1 MVATTSHIFS
11 GKVDIASNLQVGSS
25 HLFVDTENDRVGITT
40 ASPDATLHVNG
51 NVYATRFEGDGSLL
65 TGIASNLEQIT
76 NNGNVTSNA
85 VQFTN
90 PDTGIITTGNVNVG
104 NKLSVA
110 SLTPGTVPYV
120 DGNNTLVDSHITQGT
135 DKVSIT
141 SNLEI
146 TGNILMSGET
156 YKIDSQSLEV
166 KDRIVGIAY
175 DNTLSGADTGILM
188 EYPTKN
194 IGLIHH
200 GASGNPYAQEFTI
213 GYTQN
218 TATDTTILNDPAN
231 KITVNVLGD
240 LHTQNN
246 MTVDSGGSYFG
257 DGTTL
262 TGVALETDMTSN
274 AARIAN
280 IETVNGTQ
288 TGLITGLRTDVT
300 SNASRITTL
309 ETANTVQAGLITSIK
324 SDVTSNTARIATL
337 EAANTVQAGLIT
349 AIETDVT
356 DNAARITTLEDA
368 NTVQAGLITAIE
380 TDVTDNAARITTLE
394 DANTVQAGLITTL
407 TNDLSDNTARI
418 TTLEAAN
425 TVQAGLITAIETD
438 VADNA
443 ARITNLDTDLS
454 DNASRVSVLE
464 ATDAVYAGLL
474 TGLRTDVDD
483 NASRIS
489 NLTFNDVVNV
499 NNATSN
505 TVQFTNPTTAL
516 TTDLIS
522 NVGIKVDQLHNVNL
536 DGPLTDQLLVYDGTD
551 WVNDY
556 PRHTY
561 IQIRNDTTG
570 TIDAG
575 DAVYVKGTHNANILN
590 VGLADSSDP
599 TKMPSIGLSNQ
610 ALLAGQQGTAVAYG
624 KALNVATGTFIE
636 GETVYVSNTVP
647 GGLSNVKPFNND
659 LIQNIGLVTKIH
671 PTNGAVF
678 VTGIGRAN
686 DVPNAQIV
694 LDEDAINYVYVNN
707 VNNDFK
713 KIEPSNLL
721 TQLQTLEQVVNTGNT
736 VSNTI
741 NVTGLVTTDNVEVGS
756 NISIAGLTPNKIPII
771 GAGNF
776 LENSTIGRSNGTIV
790 ISSDV
795 EILGNITVDG
805 NSYTVESNNL
815 VINDRIIGIANNN
828 TSHELDVG
836 IIMQHPGKNI
846 ALIHHGESQGDS
858 DPHDHTF
865 TIGYTQNTVTDNH
878 IFDDSNLI
886 TVEILG
892 NLITQNNLTVTTGSY
907 YGDGTTLTG
916 VALSSDL
923 TDNASRISVLETDLT
938 SNASRI
944 GVVETDLASN
954 ASRVSTL
961 EDANTVQSG
970 LISTLTTDLASNAS
984 RVSTLEDANTV
995 QAGLIST
1002 LTTDLTSNASR
1013 VSTLEDANTVQA
1025 GLISTLTTDLASN
1038 ASRVSTLE
1046 DANTVQGG
1054 LISTL
1059 TTDLT
1064 SNASRVSTL
1073 EDANTVQAGLIST
1086 LTTDLASNASRIG
1099 VVETDLASNASRIGV
1114 VETDLASNASR
1125 IGVVETD
1132 MTSNVIRISDLEAAN
1147 TVQGGLITAIEIDVT
1162 SNALR
1167 ISSLEAS
1174 NVDIWSNLASNV
1186 TRIETLETANTVQAG
1201 LITSLTTDLSDNAGR
1216 ITTLEDAN
1224 TVQAGLIT
1232 AIETDMTSNSGRID
1246 ALEPRVTNLEA
1257 SNVDIWSNLA
1267 LLTLDDV
1274 VNVNNATSN
1283 TVRFTNATTSLT
1295 ASGNVT
1301 VSGNVTST
1309 TALISNAATLGTTKE
1324 FVVTASGGVF
1334 YIDGVQQLS
1343 LELHENQTYLFDLTN
1358 PGTSHPFRLATLADG
1373 GGAQNGSGSI
1383 PASDYTAGTDYTSV
1397 VNHLKF
1403 TVPPGAP
1410 STLYYYCTIHSGM
1423 GGSMSVS
1430 PTAELIV
1437 SGRVVASGNV
1447 EASSFKGDGSQ
1458 LTNIAS
1464 NLQAITDN
1472 GNVTSNTV
1480 QFTNTGTSLVASGT
1494 VEAVSFIGSG
1504 SQLTDI
1510 ASNLEQIVNNGNV
1523 TSNTI
1528 LLTDATTG
1536 LVATGNVEALKF
1548 IGDGSELTNIAS
1560 NLEQIANNG
1569 NVTSNTI
1576 LLTDAT
1582 TGLVATGN
1590 VHALKFIGDGSALS
1604 NLPTAGV
1611 WEEKEDGEIYF
1622 IDSNVGISNA
1632 DPGHNLSVGSNLYV
1646 DDDGSNVLVVT
1657 GNVKAD
1663 YFVGDGSLL
1672 TNLPSGTGGVWSTND
1687 YDEIYFIDSN
1697 VGISNADPGHNLSVG
1712 SNLYVDDDGSN
1723 VLVVT
1728 GNVKADYFSG
1738 DGSLLTNLPSG
1749 IGGAWQVK
1757 GDGEIYYTTN
1767 NVGISNADPGHNL
1780 SVGSNLYVDDDGS
1793 NVLVID
1799 GNLSAETMTLGGI
1812 GIVPS
1817 YPLSSV
1823 TDTGN
1828 TTPHTIEFTN
1838 AETGIVVS
1846 SNIVVTGNVTA
1857 GYLYGDAS
1865 NVTGITSNLHQIV
1878 ENGNVTSNTVQF
1890 SNAITGLVTTSNVE
1904 VGGDLTVSEN
1914 LTVTG
1919 NVAVDGFVHV
1929 LDDSNDVEQFPP
1941 GALSNYDSYIVGHGN
1956 FKTSASSTYPQFP
1969 AYKAFDRTTTANTL
1983 IFHWSQAEPASYSTV
1998 DGSWTGGTST
2008 AATTTNVGGT
2018 NRYGQW
2024 LQIEFPYKVKYSYSN
2039 IQGAREVGRHPGA
2052 GCIAGSNDLTGA
2064 WTALDNFS
2072 GITRSSA
2079 TEFTTY
2085 TPTSAPTQ
2093 YFKYFRLVIEARSGG
2108 GDGYA
2113 GVDQW
2118 NIFGTREREQSMI
2131 NDGTLTLTHDL
2142 NVRADLYYAGMIR
2155 NLSFME
2161 DTIRS
2166 WGPHYWWDMDD
2177 VDYLEGGIDEGDTIS
2192 YVHNKSGNWVDN
2204 YLTATNCVTRYIN
2217 GRRFWTG
2224 TNSDA
2229 RMVSRTPTDI
2239 TGGTTEKIGDSST
2252 VFHVACTSPNEVQT
2266 ASGSKWMY
2274 YHDSYTNANRAAVTW
2289 DTWTTD
2295 LNGGELM
2302 VYNGNGYGKD
2312 DGNTRTA
2319 GGILGTGSS
2328 DTIRAVHCVV
2338 AKTRNAFPSARSGA
2352 TKSRGISNHIS
2363 MATLTRGNLDV
2374 NIANS
2379 TPDPGGNLADAL
2391 TWGNRHSFD
2400 RHNTGNQFYAET
2412 IIFKRNN
2419 GVISQAQVK
2428 FLQEYFRFKYQVG
2441 GTGLQYSG

>member
-65 TGIASNLEQIT
+65 TNIASNLEQIT

-90 PDTGIITTGNVNVG
+90 PDTGIITTGNVTIG

-110 SLTPGTVPYV
+110 SLTPGSVPYI
-120 DGNNTLVDSHITQGT
+120 DGDNTLTDSHITQGT

-288 TGLITGLRTDVT
+288 TGLITGLRADMT
-300 SNASRITTL
+300 SNASRMTTL

-324 SDVTSNTARIATL
+324 SDVTSNTTRISTL

-349 AIETDVT
+349 AIEADVT
-356 DNAARITTLEDA
+356 DNAARITTLEAA

-380 TDVTDNAARITTLE
+380 ADVTDNAARITTLE
-394 DANTVQAGLITTL
+394 AANTVQAGLITAIEADVTDNAARITTL
-407 TNDLSDNTARI
+407 EAANIVQAGLITAIETDITDNATRI

-454 DNASRVSVLE
+454 DNASRVTVLE

-474 TGLRTDVDD
+474 SGLRTDLDD
-483 NASRIS
+483 TFITKTSDSTIISS
-489 NLTFNDVVNV
+489 NL
-499 NNATSN
+499 
-505 TVQFTNPTTAL
+505 
-516 TTDLIS
+516 
-522 NVGIKVDQLHNVNL
+522 
-536 DGPLTDQLLVYDGTD
+536 
-551 WVNDY
+551 
-556 PRHTY
+556 
-561 IQIRNDTTG
+561 
-570 TIDAG
+570 
-575 DAVYVKGTHNANILN
+575 
-590 VGLADSSDP
+590 
-599 TKMPSIGLSNQ
+599 
-610 ALLAGQQGTAVAYG
+610 
-624 KALNVATGTFIE
+624 E
-636 GETVYVSNTVP
+636 
-647 GGLSNVKPFNND
+647 
-659 LIQNIGLVTKIH
+659 
-671 PTNGAVF
+671 
-678 VTGIGRAN
+678 VTGNIFMRGDRF
-686 DVPNAQIV
+686 V
-694 LDEDAINYVYVNN
+694 
-707 VNNDFK
+707 
-713 KIEPSNLL
+713 IESE
-721 TQLQTLEQVVNTGNT
+721 TTL
-736 VSNTI
+736 
-741 NVTGLVTTDNVEVGS
+741 
-756 NISIAGLTPNKIPII
+756 
-771 GAGNF
+771 
-776 LENSTIGRSNGTIV
+776 
-790 ISSDV
+790 
-795 EILGNITVDG
+795 
-805 NSYTVESNNL
+805 
-815 VINDRIIGIANNN
+815 INDAIIGIANNN
-828 TSHELDVG
+828 TVSTTDVG
-836 IIMQHPGKNI
+836 ILMQRPTANV
-846 ALIHHGESQGDS
+846 ALVHHGGTD
-858 DPHDHTF
+858 TF
-865 TIGYTQNTVTDNH
+865 TIGYTQDTLEATD
-878 IFDDSNLI
+878 I
-886 TVEILG
+886 TNDTTNEINVNVLG
-892 NLITQNNLTVTTGSY
+892 QLHVQNNMTVGTGGSY

-916 VALSSDL
+916 VALVSDAASNVTRIANLETANTVQAGLITTL
-923 TDNASRISVLETDLT
+923 TNDLSDNAGRIT
-938 SNASRI
+938 
-944 GVVETDLASN
+944 
-954 ASRVSTL
+954 TL
-961 EDANTVQSG
+961 EDANTAQAALITAIETDMTSNATRVSTLESANTVQAG
-970 LISTLTTDLASNAS
+970 LITTLTNDISDNAA
-984 RVSTLEDANTV
+984 RITTLEDANTV
-995 QAGLIST
+995 QAGLITT
-1002 LTTDLTSNASR
+1002 LTNDLSDNAAR
-1013 VSTLEDANTVQA
+1013 TTTLEDANTVQA
-1025 GLISTLTTDLASN
+1025 GLITTLTNDLSDN
-1038 ASRVSTLE
+1038 A
-1046 DANTVQGG
+1046 A
-1054 LISTL
+1054 
-1059 TTDLT
+1059 
-1064 SNASRVSTL
+1064 
-1073 EDANTVQAGLIST
+1073 
-1086 LTTDLASNASRIG
+1086 RIA
-1099 VVETDLASNASRIGV
+1099 VLD
-1114 VETDLASNASR
+1114 
-1125 IGVVETD
+1125 TD
-1132 MTSNVIRISDLEAAN
+1132 MTSNAARVSDLEAAN
-1147 TVQGGLITAIEIDVT
+1147 TVQMNLITAIEADVT
-1162 SNALR
+1162 SNATR
-1167 ISSLEAS
+1167 VTNLEAS

-1186 TRIETLETANTVQAG
+1186 TRIATLEAANTVQET
-1201 LITSLTTDLSDNAGR
+1201 LIT
-1216 ITTLEDAN
+1216 
-1224 TVQAGLIT
+1224 GLR
-1232 AIETDMTSNSGRID
+1232 TDMTSNSGRID

-1494 VEAVSFIGSG
+1494 VEAVSFVGSG

-1548 IGDGSELTNIAS
+1548 IGDGSALTNIAS

-1569 NVTSNTI
+1569 NVTSNTL

-1611 WEEKEDGEIYF
+1611 WQEKEDGEIYF

-1728 GNVKADYFSG
+1728 GNVKADYFVG
-1738 DGSLLTNLPSG
+1738 NGSLLTNLPSG
-1749 IGGAWQVK
+1749 SGGVWSTNEY
-1757 GDGEIYYTTN
+1757 DEIYFIDS
-1767 NVGISNADPGHNL
+1767 NVGISNNDPGHNL

-1799 GNLSAETMTLGGI
+1799 GNLAAESMTLGGI

-1838 AETGIVVS
+1838 AETGLVVS

-1865 NVTGITSNLHQIV
+1865 NVTGIAANLHQIV

-1890 SNAITGLVTTSNVE
+1890 SNAITGLVTTANVE
-1904 VGGDLTVSEN
+1904 VGGDLTV
-1914 LTVTG
+1914 TG
-1919 NVAVDGFVHV
+1919 NVSDLNVVSNVNMLHTSNTAALKVNSNVVTEFPRSKKLIKYPRVALTGPSAPTGYVASASDEEPNYNAWKAFENLNTNTDAWSTDFSENRYDVSTGEATTNTPLFEGERGDWIQIQLPTKFKLEYIVIDPRRVDHGKTPEASPGDGRIFGSTDGNNWTLIASFFGRKYGGDASNGNATTETVFTSTNTYYNYYRLQVTKRAGQYGIDKYVAIGQLEYYGTPEYDPEAHGVDVVVKSVPNVPNTDWLEVYYDAKDLADMPAIVTDLAGGDQNATVSGVTLDTTNEAFVFNGSSFLETNIPQITTGQWPFTMSFWFKVNVHV
-1929 LDDSNDVEQFPP
+1929 AGQWNYLAQLGVGTTVGQSTLVGLKNDLIGITVWGDSQIISDIIPLPGVWYHVTSTWPGGAFYDTAKLYINAVAYGDTNGPGRDETSSLSFPTS
-1941 GALSNYDSYIVGHGN
+1941 GNKLTLGKQMNTTSDYFNGSIANFRLFNRALTSDEIYQLYAYQKEDFGHGDLGMTLKAGRLGIGTSEPRAALDVYGELYGPRTKPCFSIHTDDYWTADDN
-1956 FKTSASSTYPQFP
+1956 SWGTASGTHWSTLYKTPIPCVRRGWLEYDTHNTISFIDAIRGSNTGTIVKFTAPRSGFYHFSFNIGFKTGVASDYLAFMLNKNQEDSVNGPGPNDYFLGVIHDTVVARAYTLSVSVNIYLNAGEFVVPYSRSAQNIY
-1969 AYKAFDRTTTANTL
+1969 
-1983 IFHWSQAEPASYSTV
+1983 IC
-1998 DGSWTGGTST
+1998 DGGG
-2008 AATTTNVGGT
+2008 
-2018 NRYGQW
+2018 
-2024 LQIEFPYKVKYSYSN
+2024 F
-2039 IQGAREVGRHPGA
+2039 
-2052 GCIAGSNDLTGA
+2052 
-2064 WTALDNFS
+2064 NFS
-2072 GITRSSA
+2072 G
-2079 TEFTTY
+2079 F
-2085 TPTSAPTQ
+2085 
-2093 YFKYFRLVIEARSGG
+2093 
-2108 GDGYA
+2108 
-2113 GVDQW
+2113 
-2118 NIFGTREREQSMI
+2118 
-2131 NDGTLTLTHDL
+2131 
-2142 NVRADLYYAGMIR
+2142 
-2155 NLSFME
+2155 
-2161 DTIRS
+2161 
-2166 WGPHYWWDMDD
+2166 
-2177 VDYLEGGIDEGDTIS
+2177 
-2192 YVHNKSGNWVDN
+2192 
-2204 YLTATNCVTRYIN
+2204 YI
-2217 GRRFWTG
+2217 G
-2224 TNSDA
+2224 
-2229 RMVSRTPTDI
+2229 
-2239 TGGTTEKIGDSST
+2239 
-2252 VFHVACTSPNEVQT
+2252 
-2266 ASGSKWMY
+2266 
-2274 YHDSYTNANRAAVTW
+2274 
-2289 DTWTTD
+2289 
-2295 LNGGELM
+2295 
-2302 VYNGNGYGKD
+2302 
-2312 DGNTRTA
+2312 
-2319 GGILGTGSS
+2319 
-2328 DTIRAVHCVV
+2328 
-2338 AKTRNAFPSARSGA
+2338 
-2352 TKSRGISNHIS
+2352 
-2363 MATLTRGNLDV
+2363 
-2374 NIANS
+2374 
-2379 TPDPGGNLADAL
+2379 
-2391 TWGNRHSFD
+2391 
-2400 RHNTGNQFYAET
+2400 
-2412 IIFKRNN
+2412 
-2419 GVISQAQVK
+2419 
-2428 FLQEYFRFKYQVG
+2428 
-2441 GTGLQYSG
+2441 

>member
-65 TGIASNLEQIT
+65 TNIASNLEQIT

-90 PDTGIITTGNVNVG
+90 PDTGIITTGNVTIG

-110 SLTPGTVPYV
+110 SLTPGSVPYI
-120 DGNNTLVDSHITQGT
+120 DGDNTLTDSHITQGT

-274 AARIAN
+274 AARITN
-280 IETVNGTQ
+280 IESVNGTQ
-288 TGLITGLRTDVT
+288 TGLITGLRADMT
-300 SNASRITTL
+300 SNASRMTTL

-324 SDVTSNTARIATL
+324 SDVTSNTTRISTLEAANTVQAGLITVIETDVSDNAARITTLEAANTVQSGLITAIETDVTSNAARITTLEAANTVQAGLITAIEADVTDNAARITTL

-356 DNAARITTLEDA
+356 DNAARITTLE
-368 NTVQAGLITAIE
+368 
-380 TDVTDNAARITTLE
+380 
-394 DANTVQAGLITTL
+394 
-407 TNDLSDNTARI
+407 
-418 TTLEAAN
+418 AAN

-443 ARITNLDTDLS
+443 TRITNLDTDLS

-474 TGLRTDVDD
+474 SGLRTDLDD
-483 NASRIS
+483 TFITKTSDSTIISS
-489 NLTFNDVVNV
+489 NL
-499 NNATSN
+499 
-505 TVQFTNPTTAL
+505 
-516 TTDLIS
+516 
-522 NVGIKVDQLHNVNL
+522 
-536 DGPLTDQLLVYDGTD
+536 
-551 WVNDY
+551 
-556 PRHTY
+556 
-561 IQIRNDTTG
+561 
-570 TIDAG
+570 
-575 DAVYVKGTHNANILN
+575 
-590 VGLADSSDP
+590 
-599 TKMPSIGLSNQ
+599 
-610 ALLAGQQGTAVAYG
+610 
-624 KALNVATGTFIE
+624 E
-636 GETVYVSNTVP
+636 
-647 GGLSNVKPFNND
+647 
-659 LIQNIGLVTKIH
+659 
-671 PTNGAVF
+671 
-678 VTGIGRAN
+678 VTGNIFMRGDRF
-686 DVPNAQIV
+686 V
-694 LDEDAINYVYVNN
+694 
-707 VNNDFK
+707 
-713 KIEPSNLL
+713 IESE
-721 TQLQTLEQVVNTGNT
+721 TTL
-736 VSNTI
+736 
-741 NVTGLVTTDNVEVGS
+741 
-756 NISIAGLTPNKIPII
+756 
-771 GAGNF
+771 
-776 LENSTIGRSNGTIV
+776 
-790 ISSDV
+790 
-795 EILGNITVDG
+795 
-805 NSYTVESNNL
+805 
-815 VINDRIIGIANNN
+815 INDAIIGIANNN
-828 TSHELDVG
+828 TVSTTDVG
-836 IIMQHPGKNI
+836 ILMQRPTANV
-846 ALIHHGESQGDS
+846 ALVHHGGTD
-858 DPHDHTF
+858 TF
-865 TIGYTQNTVTDNH
+865 TIGYTQDTLEATDITNDTVN
-878 IFDDSNLI
+878 
-886 TVEILG
+886 EINVNVLG
-892 NLITQNNLTVTTGSY
+892 QLHVQNNMTVGAGGSY
-907 YGDGTTLTG
+907 YGDGSTLTG
-916 VALSSDL
+916 VALLSDA
-923 TDNASRISVLETDLT
+923 TSNVTRIANLET
-938 SNASRI
+938 
-944 GVVETDLASN
+944 
-954 ASRVSTL
+954 
-961 EDANTVQSG
+961 ANTVQAG
-970 LISTLTTDLASNAS
+970 LITTLTNDLSDNAA
-984 RVSTLEDANTV
+984 RITTLVDANTV
-995 QAGLIST
+995 QAGLIT
-1002 LTTDLTSNASR
+1002 AIETDVTSNATR
-1013 VSTLEDANTVQA
+1013 ISTLESANTVQAGLITTLTNDLSDNAGRITTLIDANTVQA
-1025 GLISTLTTDLASN
+1025 GLITTLTNDLSDN
-1038 ASRVSTLE
+1038 AGRITTL
-1046 DANTVQGG
+1046 V
-1054 LISTL
+1054 
-1059 TTDLT
+1059 
-1064 SNASRVSTL
+1064 
-1073 EDANTVQAGLIST
+1073 DANTVQAGLITT
-1086 LTTDLASNASRIG
+1086 LTNDLSDNAARIA
-1099 VVETDLASNASRIGV
+1099 VLD
-1114 VETDLASNASR
+1114 
-1125 IGVVETD
+1125 TD
-1132 MTSNVIRISDLEAAN
+1132 MTSNATRVSDLEDAN
-1147 TVQGGLITAIEIDVT
+1147 TVQMNLITAIEVDVA
-1162 SNALR
+1162 SNAARVSELVT
-1167 ISSLEAS
+1167 S

-1186 TRIETLETANTVQAG
+1186 TRIAVLEAANTVQET
-1201 LITSLTTDLSDNAGR
+1201 LIT
-1216 ITTLEDAN
+1216 
-1224 TVQAGLIT
+1224 GLR
-1232 AIETDMTSNSGRID
+1232 TDMTSNSGRID

-1324 FVVTASGGVF
+1324 FVVTVSGGVF

-1383 PASDYTAGTDYTSV
+1383 PASDYTTGTDYTSV

-1403 TVPPGAP
+1403 TVPAGAP

-1494 VEAVSFIGSG
+1494 VEAFSFVGSG
-1504 SQLTDI
+1504 AQLTDI

-1611 WEEKEDGEIYF
+1611 WQQKGDGEIYYTA
-1622 IDSNVGISNA
+1622 SNVGISNA

-1663 YFVGDGSLL
+1663 YFSGDGSLL
-1672 TNLPSGTGGVWSTND
+1672 TNLPTGTGGVWEEKED
-1687 YDEIYFIDSN
+1687 GEIYFIDSN

-1749 IGGAWQVK
+1749 SGGVWRTN
-1757 GDGEIYYTTN
+1757 GDDEIYFIDS

-1780 SVGSNLYVDDDGS
+1780 SVGSNLYIDDDGS

-1799 GNLSAETMTLGGI
+1799 GNLAAESMTLGGI

-1828 TTPHTIEFTN
+1828 TTPHTIEFQN
-1838 AETGIVVS
+1838 AETGLVVD
-1846 SNIVVTGNVTA
+1846 SNIVVAGNVTA
-1857 GYLYGDAS
+1857 AFLYGDVS
-1865 NVTGITSNLHQIV
+1865 NVTGITANLHQIV

-1890 SNAITGLVTTSNVE
+1890 SNATTGLVTTANVE
-1904 VGGDLTVSEN
+1904 VGGDLTV
-1914 LTVTG
+1914 TG
-1919 NVAVDGFVHV
+1919 NVSDLNVVSNVNMLHTSNTASIKLNSNVVMEFNRSKKLIKYPRVAMTANDNSGTNGYVADQTNYSGYPADG
-1929 LDDSNDVEQFPP
+1929 
-1941 GALSNYDSYIVGHGN
+1941 Y
-1956 FKTSASSTYPQFP
+1956 
-1969 AYKAFDRTTTANTL
+1969 AYKLFDNSSSAYQSGSVYSSGNPTASAPTTTASDGSTHQGVAITVDLVAKIRLDHAVITSHANYGRTPVDGTFLGSNNSSVWDVIQTFSGLYTSSDNQKHTINITNSSQKLAYRYIRFVITKIHTSSVFNGGGLVEFRELEYYGIPEYDPEADGVDVVVKSVPNVPNTDWLEVYYDAKDLADGATTVNDLKPVGTAINGTVAGNTNVTDGAFTFDGSGDYIVSGNTSLSGTPTITYSVWFKTNSINYSGSNSIVMIGYADNTKSIGFRIHSTGYYRFYVYGGGGGESQTTDIEATLGNWVHATITFNSGTGQELYLNGKHVRSTFSTTTVLSLAANSKVILGNYLNSSGALTGTASYDGSIANFRLFNRALTSDEIYQLYAYQKEYFGHGDLGMTLKAGRLGIGTSEPKAALDVRGDVLINGYQLTSMYPGFASGGDDIYDVDGYRNHVFTNSGTFTVPGKNIHADVLVVGGGGGGGQDNAGGGGAGGL
-1983 IFHWSQAEPASYSTV
+1983 IFKPGHTFAGRGASGGRDGYYVITIGSGGIGNKDQNSTV
-1998 DGSWTGGTST
+1998 ATAGNDTVIRPGRDPTGQSVSYDTDYPAAIFIAKGGGPGDESADIRPTSMDGGSGGGGQNSEGKGAPHTGGTQTQT
-2008 AATTTNVGGT
+2008 AQSGDSGTYGYGNNGGT
-2018 NRYGQW
+2018 G
-2024 LQIEFPYKVKYSYSN
+2024 VDD
-2039 IQGAREVGRHPGA
+2039 GGGGGGGA
-2052 GCIAGSNDLTGA
+2052 GAAGQDGDVLFDGA
-2064 WTALDNFS
+2064 GGNGGNGL
-2072 GITRSSA
+2072 SA
-2079 TEFTTY
+2079 
-2085 TPTSAPTQ
+2085 
-2093 YFKYFRLVIEARSGG
+2093 VN
-2108 GDGYA
+2108 GYDFA
-2113 GVDQW
+2113 E
-2118 NIFGTREREQSMI
+2118 IFGTRYGEVVDEDVYFAGGGAGGNRNNIYSSYASGGRGGGGSSG
-2131 NDGTLTLTHDL
+2131 GT
-2142 NVRADLYYAGMIR
+2142 
-2155 NLSFME
+2155 
-2161 DTIRS
+2161 
-2166 WGPHYWWDMDD
+2166 PQ
-2177 VDYLEGGIDEGDTIS
+2177 
-2192 YVHNKSGNWVDN
+2192 
-2204 YLTATNCVTRYIN
+2204 TNEN
-2217 GRRFWTG
+2217 GLPG
-2224 TNSDA
+2224 
-2229 RMVSRTPTDI
+2229 
-2239 TGGTTEKIGDSST
+2239 TGGGGAGSLWSTTGPNYQYNLYGGDGG
-2252 VFHVACTSPNEVQT
+2252 
-2266 ASGSKWMY
+2266 SGI
-2274 YHDSYTNANRAAVTW
+2274 V
-2289 DTWTTD
+2289 
-2295 LNGGELM
+2295 
-2302 VYNGNGYGKD
+2302 
-2312 DGNTRTA
+2312 
-2319 GGILGTGSS
+2319 I
-2328 DTIRAVHCVV
+2328 IRY
-2338 AKTRNAFPSARSGA
+2338 R
-2352 TKSRGISNHIS
+2352 
-2363 MATLTRGNLDV
+2363 L
-2374 NIANS
+2374 
-2379 TPDPGGNLADAL
+2379 
-2391 TWGNRHSFD
+2391 
-2400 RHNTGNQFYAET
+2400 
-2412 IIFKRNN
+2412 
-2419 GVISQAQVK
+2419 
-2428 FLQEYFRFKYQVG
+2428 
-2441 GTGLQYSG
+2441 

>member
-1 MVATTSHIFS
+1 
-11 GKVDIASNLQVGSS
+11 
-25 HLFVDTENDRVGITT
+25 
-40 ASPDATLHVNG
+40 
-51 NVYATRFEGDGSLL
+51 
-65 TGIASNLEQIT
+65 
-76 NNGNVTSNA
+76 VTSNA
-85 VQFTN
+85 T
-90 PDTGIITTGNVNVG
+90 
-104 NKLSVA
+104 
-110 SLTPGTVPYV
+110 
-120 DGNNTLVDSHITQGT
+120 
-135 DKVSIT
+135 
-141 SNLEI
+141 
-146 TGNILMSGET
+146 
-156 YKIDSQSLEV
+156 
-166 KDRIVGIAY
+166 RI
-175 DNTLSGADTGILM
+175 S
-188 EYPTKN
+188 
-194 IGLIHH
+194 
-200 GASGNPYAQEFTI
+200 
-213 GYTQN
+213 
-218 TATDTTILNDPAN
+218 
-231 KITVNVLGD
+231 
-240 LHTQNN
+240 
-246 MTVDSGGSYFG
+246 
-257 DGTTL
+257 
-262 TGVALETDMTSN
+262 
-274 AARIAN
+274 
-280 IETVNGTQ
+280 
-288 TGLITGLRTDVT
+288 
-300 SNASRITTL
+300 TL
-309 ETANTVQAGLITSIK
+309 ESANTVQAGLIT
-324 SDVTSNTARIATL
+324 TL
-337 EAANTVQAGLIT
+337 TNDLS
-349 AIETDVT
+349 
-356 DNAARITTLEDA
+356 DNAGRITTL
-368 NTVQAGLITAIE
+368 I
-380 TDVTDNAARITTLE
+380 

-407 TNDLSDNTARI
+407 TNDLSDNAGRI
-418 TTLEAAN
+418 TTLVDAN
-425 TVQAGLITAIETD
+425 TVQAGLITTLTND
-438 VADNA
+438 LSDNA
-443 ARITNLDTDLS
+443 ARIAVLDTD
-454 DNASRVSVLE
+454 
-464 ATDAVYAGLL
+464 
-474 TGLRTDVDD
+474 
-483 NASRIS
+483 
-489 NLTFNDVVNV
+489 
-499 NNATSN
+499 
-505 TVQFTNPTTAL
+505 
-516 TTDLIS
+516 
-522 NVGIKVDQLHNVNL
+522 
-536 DGPLTDQLLVYDGTD
+536 
-551 WVNDY
+551 
-556 PRHTY
+556 
-561 IQIRNDTTG
+561 
-570 TIDAG
+570 
-575 DAVYVKGTHNANILN
+575 
-590 VGLADSSDP
+590 
-599 TKMPSIGLSNQ
+599 M
-610 ALLAGQQGTAVAYG
+610 
-624 KALNVATGTFIE
+624 
-636 GETVYVSNTVP
+636 
-647 GGLSNVKPFNND
+647 
-659 LIQNIGLVTKIH
+659 
-671 PTNGAVF
+671 
-678 VTGIGRAN
+678 
-686 DVPNAQIV
+686 
-694 LDEDAINYVYVNN
+694 
-707 VNNDFK
+707 
-713 KIEPSNLL
+713 
-721 TQLQTLEQVVNTGNT
+721 
-736 VSNTI
+736 
-741 NVTGLVTTDNVEVGS
+741 
-756 NISIAGLTPNKIPII
+756 
-771 GAGNF
+771 
-776 LENSTIGRSNGTIV
+776 
-790 ISSDV
+790 
-795 EILGNITVDG
+795 
-805 NSYTVESNNL
+805 
-815 VINDRIIGIANNN
+815 
-828 TSHELDVG
+828 
-836 IIMQHPGKNI
+836 
-846 ALIHHGESQGDS
+846 
-858 DPHDHTF
+858 
-865 TIGYTQNTVTDNH
+865 
-878 IFDDSNLI
+878 
-886 TVEILG
+886 
-892 NLITQNNLTVTTGSY
+892 
-907 YGDGTTLTG
+907 
-916 VALSSDL
+916 
-923 TDNASRISVLETDLT
+923 T
-938 SNASRI
+938 SNA
-944 GVVETDLASN
+944 T
-954 ASRVSTL
+954 RVSDL
-961 EDANTVQSG
+961 EDANTVQM
-970 LISTLTTDLASNAS
+970 N
-984 RVSTLEDANTV
+984 
-995 QAGLIST
+995 
-1002 LTTDLTSNASR
+1002 
-1013 VSTLEDANTVQA
+1013 
-1025 GLISTLTTDLASN
+1025 
-1038 ASRVSTLE
+1038 
-1046 DANTVQGG
+1046 
-1054 LISTL
+1054 
-1059 TTDLT
+1059 
-1064 SNASRVSTL
+1064 
-1073 EDANTVQAGLIST
+1073 
-1086 LTTDLASNASRIG
+1086 
-1099 VVETDLASNASRIGV
+1099 
-1114 VETDLASNASR
+1114 
-1125 IGVVETD
+1125 
-1132 MTSNVIRISDLEAAN
+1132 
-1147 TVQGGLITAIEIDVT
+1147 LITAIEVDVA
-1162 SNALR
+1162 SNAARVSELV
-1167 ISSLEAS
+1167 AS

-1186 TRIETLETANTVQAG
+1186 TRIAVLEAANTVQET
-1201 LITSLTTDLSDNAGR
+1201 LIT
-1216 ITTLEDAN
+1216 
-1224 TVQAGLIT
+1224 GLR
-1232 AIETDMTSNSGRID
+1232 TDMTSNSGRID

-1257 SNVDIWSNLA
+1257 SNVDIWSNLNQ
-1267 LLTLDDV
+1267 LTLDDV

-1283 TVRFTNATTSLT
+1283 TVRFTNTTTSLT

-1334 YIDGVQQLS
+1334 YIDGVQQDS
-1343 LELHENQTYLFDLTN
+1343 LELHEHQTYLFDLTA
-1358 PGTSHPFRLATLADG
+1358 PGATHPFRLSTTNDGTHG
-1373 GGAQNGSGSI
+1373 GGSE
-1383 PASDYTAGTDYTSV
+1383 YTTGTDYTSV

-1403 TVPPGAP
+1403 TVPAGAP
-1410 STLYYYCTIHSGM
+1410 STLYYYCTVHSGM

-1494 VEAVSFIGSG
+1494 VEAVSFVGSG

-1611 WEEKEDGEIYF
+1611 WQQKGDGEIYYT
-1622 IDSNVGISNA
+1622 A
-1632 DPGHNLSVGSNLYV
+1632 
-1646 DDDGSNVLVVT
+1646 
-1657 GNVKAD
+1657 
-1663 YFVGDGSLL
+1663 
-1672 TNLPSGTGGVWSTND
+1672 
-1687 YDEIYFIDSN
+1687 SN

-1749 IGGAWQVK
+1749 SGGVWSTN
-1757 GDGEIYYTTN
+1757 GDGEIYFINSNVGISNADPGHNLSVGSNLYVDDDGSNVLVVTGNVKADYFSGDGSLLTN
-1767 NVGISNADPGHNL
+1767 LPSGSGGVWSTNGDGEIYFINSNVGISNADPGHNL

-1799 GNLSAETMTLGGI
+1799 GNLTAESMTLGGI

-1828 TTPHTIEFTN
+1828 TTPHTIEFQN
-1838 AETGIVVS
+1838 AETGLVVD
-1846 SNIVVTGNVTA
+1846 SNIVVAGNVTA
-1857 GYLYGDAS
+1857 AFLYGDAS
-1865 NVTGITSNLHQIV
+1865 NVTGIASNLHQIV

-1890 SNAITGLVTTSNVE
+1890 SNATTGLVTTANVE
-1904 VGGDLTVSEN
+1904 VGGD

-1969 AYKAFDRTTTANTL
+1969 AYKAFDRTTTAPTL
-1983 IFHWSQAEPASYSTV
+1983 IFHWSQADPGSYSTV

-2052 GCIAGSNDLTGA
+2052 GCIAGSDDLTGA

-2229 RMVSRTPTDI
+2229 RMVSRTPAEI

-2266 ASGSKWMY
+2266 ASGSNWMY
-2274 YHDSYTNANRAAVTW
+2274 YHDSYTNANRVAVTW
-2289 DTWTTD
+2289 DSWTTA

-2328 DTIRAVHCVV
+2328 DTTRAVHCVV
-2338 AKTRNAFPSARSGA
+2338 AKTRDAFPSARSGA
-2352 TKSRGISNHIS
+2352 TKGRGISNHIS

-2391 TWGNRHSFD
+2391 TWGNRHSFN